1 MKRLFFILLLICG
14 FATTANAQFYNEILL
29 FIEVGKT
36 VEDTSSIIY
45 MHFDDDG
52 NMYKSSMNKSTARD
66 KYKKGVLEEYGIDQK
81 HNIERDR
88 SVSTGKYDGVYSKPR
103 YVSGGWGVTG
113 YFMGYPQ
120 YGNTTVRSGNE
131 YYAVSDDEMVTWS
144 TTNNSNEAKNKKYYK
159 AIDPSDLVPK
169 EVDYDFL

>member
-1 MKRLFFILLLICG
+1 MKKILYTLLLICG
-14 FATTANAQFYNEILL
+14 ISTTANAQFYNEILL

-36 VEDTSSIIY
+36 IEDSSTIIY
-45 MHFDDDG
+45 LHFDSDG
-52 NMYKSSMNKSTARD
+52 NMYKYSMGKSTARD
-66 KYKKGVLEEYGIDQK
+66 KYKKGVLKEYGINQK
-81 HNIERDR
+81 HNIKRDR

-144 TTNNSNEAKNKKYYK
+144 TTNDSNEAKYKKYYK

>member
-1 MKRLFFILLLICG
+1 MKQLLFIIIFVCS
-14 FATTANAQFYNEILL
+14 FTTAANAQFYNEILL

-66 KYKKGVLEEYGIDQK
+66 KYKKGVLEEYGINQK
-81 HNIERDR
+81 HNIKRDR

-120 YGNTTVRSGNE
+120 YGETTVRSGNE

-144 TTNNSNEAKNKKYYK
+144 TTNDSNEAKNKKYYK